1 LILRVE
7 ADENEVRV
15 HVIDTGPGIEPT
27 QLEDIFRPYVSLRS
41 GGTGLGLPTARRI
54 VQEHGGR
61 LTVHSEPGKGSD
73 FTIHLPRDST
83 GANGAGTRAK

>member
-7 ADENEVRV
+7 PDGDEVCI
-15 HVIDTGPGIEPT
+15 HVIDTGPGIEPAKID
-27 QLEDIFRPYVSLRS
+27 DIFRPYVSLRS
-41 GGTGLGLPTARRI
+41 GGTGLGLPTANRI

-73 FTIHLPRDST
+73 FSIHLPIQNT
-83 GANGAGTRAK
+83 KHKAQNG